1 MAMNLA
7 FFPSHLA
14 KEREVVGLMTHPPL
28 LLIINSKLK
37 TTNKST
43 LYACECPK
51 VSIVIYQRGEK
62 GHMLLFNNSWKK
74 THDLPISHRIWT

>member
-1 MAMNLA
+1 
-7 FFPSHLA
+7 
-14 KEREVVGLMTHPPL
+14 MTHPPH

-51 VSIVIYQRGEK
+51 VSIVIYQREK
-62 GHMLLFNNSWKK
+62 GTYAFIQQFLEKD
-74 THDLPISHRIWT
+74 T